1 MMKKTV
7 VVAIVSIL
15 AAGAL
20 VFGAGDEAPEAP
32 AAPEAPVLEMK
43 IYADNWSWSP
53 NTIRAKKGT
62 RVILTIEN
70 RDSPHSFVLK
80 AYRLKVALPQD
91 KTTTVEFIADKAGT
105 FVWKCGRPCGNG
117 CPKMRGTLTVLDPE
131 AAGS

>member
-62 RVILTIEN
+62 RVILGPFRWLDCRLSITGKEPS
-70 RDSPHSFVLK
+70 RHPMTSSPRQPPF
-80 AYRLKVALPQD
+80 
-91 KTTTVEFIADKAGT
+91 
-105 FVWKCGRPCGNG
+105 PC
-117 CPKMRGTLTVLDPE
+117 PRK
-131 AAGS
+131 